1 MKKLWDE
8 FGSWD
13 MSDFLLEEGVI
24 IFRIIGII
32 WGGGLCRNSQPWKWI
47 EGVSNLKFGS
57 IVGRLHIGVEGNLS
71 PMPSSLSE
79 SISNP
84 SVSEII

>member
-1 MKKLWDE
+1 MSLEVGICQISYWKKASSFLGLLGL
-8 FGSWD
+8 FG
-13 MSDFLLEEGVI
+13 
-24 IFRIIGII
+24 
-32 WGGGLCRNSQPWKWI
+32 GGGLCRNSQPWKWI